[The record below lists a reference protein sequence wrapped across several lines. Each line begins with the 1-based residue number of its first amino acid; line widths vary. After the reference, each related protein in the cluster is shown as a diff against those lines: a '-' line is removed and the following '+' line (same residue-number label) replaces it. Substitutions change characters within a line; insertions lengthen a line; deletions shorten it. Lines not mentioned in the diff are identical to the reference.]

1 MLDELYG
8 KLNSSEKEDF
18 RRLTNY
24 LFSHTY
30 LARHEYQP
38 SQQMTLPNGDYRIVS
53 RLFDTF
59 QEYFRLSGW
68 RLEKDDYY
76 GIISLSNTYA
86 HNRLQLN
93 RFTTIFLYIC
103 RLIYEERREEASGA
117 FHIVRT
123 STQEIIGKMNTLE
136 LLDKKR
142 TTQKERIDA
151 QRTLSHFNII
161 RKMETSPWD
170 GDGNQIL
177 ILPSVLS
184 IIPNSNINAMKDELK
199 ELKITGAENQKELE
213 TGGQL

>member
-8 KLNSSEKEDF
+8 KLNSGEKEDF

-24 LFSHTY
+24 LLSHTY
-30 LARHEYQP
+30 LVRHEYQP
-38 SQQMTLPNGDYRIVS
+38 SQQMTLPNRDYQIVS
-53 RLFDTF
+53 RLFALF
-59 QEYFRLSGW
+59 QEYFELSGW
-68 RLEKDDYY
+68 RLEKDDHY

-103 RLIYEERREEASGA
+103 RLIYEEGREETSGT
-117 FHIVRT
+117 FHMVRT
-123 STQEIIGKMNTLE
+123 STQEVIGKMNTLE
-136 LLDKKR
+136 LLEKKR
-142 TTQKERIDA
+142 TTQKERIEA

-161 RKMETSPWD
+161 RKMETSSWD

-184 IIPNSNINAMKDELK
+184 IIPNSNINAMKAELE
-199 ELKITGAENQKELE
+199 ELKITGTENQKEQE
-213 TGGQL
+213 TGG